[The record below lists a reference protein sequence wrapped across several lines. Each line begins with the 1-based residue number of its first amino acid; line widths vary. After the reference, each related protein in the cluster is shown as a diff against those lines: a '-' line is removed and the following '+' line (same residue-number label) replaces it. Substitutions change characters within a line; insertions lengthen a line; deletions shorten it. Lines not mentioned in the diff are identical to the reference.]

1 VAVDQLQHQGDVRR
15 GGCPVS
21 RSQPLRRTPLPQRTA
36 PMPRGRPLAARAAAR
51 KAPRYTGPDTATR
64 LLVLERDGYRCVC
77 CGTPVLGRAYSL
89 QHRKRRSQCGDNS
102 PANLLTVLG
111 DGTRGHHARIDSRA
125 WPEDEARGYT
135 VRSWQDPALV
145 PVMIFG
151 SPGGPGVTMFAT
163 RDGRWAAEAPAG
175 AP

>member
-1 VAVDQLQHQGDVRR
+1 MK
-15 GGCPVS
+15 
-21 RSQPLRRTPLPQRTA
+21 RTALERKA
-36 PMPRGRPLAARAAAR
+36 PMPRGSSAL
-51 KAPRYTGPDTATR
+51 KAGKPPKRPRYTGPDALTR
-64 LLVLERDGYRCVC
+64 EAVLERDGYACVC
-77 CGTPVLGRAYSL
+77 CGRSVIGQQYSL